1 MRCFIRYFLLV
12 LCLFFVGFQLAAQAN
27 ICKLFASLSRVEGS
41 LADYKLKKKRRQYY
55 IVHRSLPLTIQSQ
68 YADNFL
74 QIEERGAD
82 NSSSEVSVCLLDS
95 SKKSPICA
103 IIYTYSSDMEQESRI
118 KIWQKQ
124 GKIWQNISASALV
137 KQEQAAAYLD
147 NCAISVRQI
156 TAELPYKYQYLPE
169 KKQLKYMLDTDAIR
183 KRCESKKQEQA
194 SSSSIAYCDVL
205 DCIERADIYY
215 FFDAQKL
222 SFSLFVEK

>member
-1 MRCFIRYFLLV
+1 MPYFLLV
-12 LCLFFVGFQLAAQAN
+12 FCLFFFDFQLAAQAD
-27 ICKLFASLSRVEGS
+27 IRSVFASLSRAEGS
-41 LADYKLKKKRRQYY
+41 LADYKLKKKRGQYY
-55 IVHRSLPLTIQSQ
+55 IVHRTLPLTIQSQ

-82 NSSSEVSVCLLDS
+82 NSSSEVSVCLLYN

-103 IIYTYSSDMEQESRI
+103 VIYTYSSDMEQESRI

-124 GKIWQNISASALV
+124 GKIWQNISASTLV

-156 TAELPYKYQYLPE
+156 ATDLPYKYQYLPE
-169 KKQLKYMLDTDAIR
+169 KQQLKYMLDIEAIG

-205 DCIERADIYY
+205 ACVERADIYY
-215 FFDAQKL
+215 LFDAQKL
-222 SFSLFVEK
+222 TFSLFVEK